1 MDELGGLIDR
11 LLAAGCVAAEE
22 EAALLAGEASSAEE
36 RDAFVRRR
44 ERGEPIEWIVGWTAF
59 AGERVAVAP
68 GVYVPRPQTEAL
80 ARRAAA
86 VVPGGG
92 RLVDLCAGSGAV
104 AVWVARTRPDVD
116 VVAVDIDAAAA
127 RCASANGVVT
137 VRADV
142 AAVPLR
148 PGCADVVTA
157 VAPYVP
163 HGALE
168 LLPSDVRR
176 HESTSAH
183 DGGED
188 GLAVVRLVVGSA
200 RLLLRRGGW
209 LLLELGGDQ
218 DRLLRAELDALAEV
232 ARVDA
237 WHDAEGDLR
246 GLAVEIDGG
255 GEGRLARDLH

>member
-11 LLAAGCVAAEE
+11 LRAAGCVAAVD

-36 RDAFVRRR
+36 RDEFVRRR
-44 ERGEPIEWIVGWTAF
+44 ERGEPLAWIVGWTAF

-104 AVWVARTRPDVD
+104 AAWVARKRPDVD

-127 RCASANGVVT
+127 RCASVNGVAA

-148 PGCADVVTA
+148 PDCADVVTA

-176 HESTSAH
+176 HEPALAH

-188 GLAVVRLVVGSA
+188 GLAVVRLVVRAA
-200 RLLLRRGGW
+200 RLLLRPRGW

-218 DRLLRAELDALAEV
+218 DRLLRPELAELGT
-232 ARVDA
+232 VDA

-246 GLAVEIDGG
+246 GLVVEIDGG

>member
-11 LLAAGCVAAEE
+11 LRAAGCVAAVD

-36 RDAFVRRR
+36 RDELVRRR
-44 ERGEPIEWIVGWTAF
+44 ERGEPLAWIVGWTAF
-59 AGERVAVAP
+59 AGERVAVAT

-104 AVWVARTRPDVD
+104 AAWVARKRPDV
-116 VVAVDIDAAAA
+116 
-127 RCASANGVVT
+127 
-137 VRADV
+137 DV

-176 HESTSAH
+176 HEPALAH

-188 GLAVVRLVVGSA
+188 GLAVVRLVVRAA
-200 RLLLRRGGW
+200 RLLLRPRGW

-218 DRLLRAELDALAEV
+218 DRLLRPELAELGT
-232 ARVDA
+232 VDA

-246 GLAVEIDGG
+246 GLVVEIDGG